1 VTTNA
6 NAVKMPPPAGASP
19 MPVPPFELANRVGA
33 LPFDTWEET
42 FEAIGAGIRRDIDRL
57 LPADWVWEG
66 KRVLDFGSGAGRALR
81 HFHDLVPQNEFWGCD
96 IHEESIDWLNE
107 NLAPMRGVVCGHEP
121 GVPLADGSVDLIWAS
136 SVFTHLTDH
145 WSGWLLEHHRLLA
158 EGGILIAT
166 FLGDAMAQPVFGEEW
181 NDDRIGMNVS
191 AYNESFD
198 VGGPNVLMSPWWI
211 QAHWGRAF
219 DILRIEPSGFTGV
232 AGSGQGIIVARKRL
246 IPVTTAELERP
257 EHGEPREWTAMVHQ
271 RTQLYR
277 EMTRWRGRARH
288 LEVALDVASRNAA
301 PAAPAELPE
310 DVQNVLDL
318 APQVIAENHQLAEQL
333 IELAR
338 EAAELEREIER
349 LKAQVPEA
357 S

>member
-1 VTTNA
+1 VTQNA
-6 NAVKMPPPAGASP
+6 NAVKLPPPADASP

-33 LPFDTWEET
+33 LPLDTWEQT
-42 FEAIGAGIRRDIDRL
+42 FEAIGAGIRRDVDRL

-81 HFHDLVPQNEFWGCD
+81 HFHDLVPHNEFWGCD

-121 GVPLADGSVDLIWAS
+121 GVPLANGSVDLIWAS

-145 WSGWLLEHHRLLA
+145 WSGWLLELHRLLG

-181 NDDRIGMNVS
+181 DDDRIGMNVS

-211 QAHWGRAF
+211 QARWGRAF

-246 IPVTTAELERP
+246 VPVTTAELERP

-277 EMTRWRGRARH
+277 EMLRWRGRARH
-288 LEVALDVASRNAA
+288 LEVALDVASRGTA
-301 PAAPAELPE
+301 PAAPAEIPE
-310 DVQNVLDL
+310 DVQTVLDL
-318 APQVIAENHQLAEQL
+318 APQVIAENHQLAEQV

-349 LKAQVPEA
+349 LKAQVPAA